1 MIKMTGEISKSVHL
15 GTMGKGSVALIA
27 LVAGSFFAPS
37 ANAQEIEA
45 EQYVGG
51 KARVNQSAKLR
62 TYSEE
67 VAAASCRLSAGFN
80 SAQAEEDLKRVR
92 LNVSGILT
100 GLRDGNP
107 ALGIPTA
114 EVYSANIK
122 SLDAVLGIWSP
133 IESAT
138 TNLLSNQ
145 SDAAS
150 LQTISSSFG
159 EMFEQTALLASNVS
173 GKYSDP
179 IELLQSDAITLNFAT
194 RQMVLL
200 TRMERLTCGL
210 IAGNEAFGTAQ
221 ELKEV
226 MDLFEKSLAALREG
240 FPDAGIPK
248 PPNEAVEGALLA
260 IHDHWVQ
267 ERALLEDVI
276 ANGGDAETVNKVT
289 ATTQTLV
296 KDVNNAITLYL
307 IATPGQEG
315 IYRLPVGTYA
325 AAELGGWLSNGELID
340 AIRAQNVAHAGLAET
355 DIIAKDEEWRAE
367 AKNGGGPLIESL
379 LSHDVSGWLRDQ
391 QIGTAGLVT
400 EVFVMDNRGLN
411 VAQSVQTSDYWQ
423 GDEAKWQETYAAE
436 DAETHIADIEF
447 DDSTG
452 FYQTQ
457 ASMPIID
464 PETNEKIGA
473 ITFGINVQSLM

>member
-1 MIKMTGEISKSVHL
+1 MTKKIGNIGKAGRSNTT
-15 GTMGKGSVALIA
+15 GMGAVGLVA
-27 LVAGSFFAPS
+27 LVAGSMFVS
-37 ANAQEIEA
+37 GANAQEVDA
-45 EQYVGG
+45 EVYVGG
-51 KARVNQSAKLR
+51 KARVNQAAKLR

-67 VAAASCRLSAGFN
+67 VAAASCRLSAGIN
-80 SAQAEEDLKRVR
+80 TAQAEGDLKRIR
-92 LNVSGILT
+92 SNVAGILA

-114 EVYSANIK
+114 EVYSANLK
-122 SLDAVLGIWSP
+122 SLDAVLDIWSP

-138 TNLLSNQ
+138 TELLSDQ

-210 IAGNEAFGTAQ
+210 IAGNEALGTVQ
-221 ELKEV
+221 ELEEV

-248 PPNEAVEGALLA
+248 PPNEAVENALLA
-260 IHDHWVQ
+260 IHDHWVE

-276 ANGGDAETVNKVT
+276 ANGGDSETVSEVT

-315 IYRLPVGTYA
+315 VYRLPVGTYVA
-325 AAELGGWLSNGELID
+325 DELGGWLSNDELIS
-340 AIRAQNVAHAGLAET
+340 AIRAQNAAHEGLVES
-355 DIIAKDEEWRAE
+355 DIIAKDNEWRAE
-367 AKNGGGPLIESL
+367 AKNGGGPLIERL
-379 LSHDVSGWLRDQ
+379 LSHEVSGWLRDK

-436 DAETHIADIEF
+436 DAETHIAEIEF

-457 ASMPIID
+457 ASLPIID